1 MKRENILTG
10 SPWEDKMGYCRAVRI
25 GNIIEVS
32 GTVAI
37 VDGQVVKANDAHAQT
52 LNILTR
58 VEKVLEDL
66 NVGMKDVIRTRI
78 FTTDINNFEAVA
90 DAHAKF
96 FKDIKPT
103 TGFYE
108 ISKLVGPEY
117 LVEIEFTA
125 IATEKPLIQ
134 EGL

>member
-37 VDGQVVKANDAHAQT
+37 VDGEKVKANDAYAQT
-52 LNILTR
+52 LNILER
-58 VEKVLEDL
+58 IEKVLDDL

-78 FTTDINNFEAVA
+78 FTTDITTFEDVA
-90 DAHAKF
+90 RAHSSF
-96 FKDIKPT
+96 FKDIKPA

-108 ISKLVGPEY
+108 ISKL
-117 LVEIEFTA
+117 
-125 IATEKPLIQ
+125 KPSTFIN
-134 EGL
+134 

>member
-37 VDGQVVKANDAHAQT
+37 IDGEKVKADDAHAQT
-52 LNILTR
+52 INILER
-58 VEKVLEDL
+58 VEKVLQDL
-66 NVGMKDVIRTRI
+66 DAGMKDVIRTRI
-78 FTTDINNFEAVA
+78 FTTDISTFDAVA
-90 DAHAKF
+90 NAHAKF
-96 FKDIKPT
+96 FKEIKPT
-103 TGFYE
+103 TGFYG
-108 ISKLVGPEY
+108 INQLIAPEY

-125 IATEKPLIQ
+125 IVSEKPLIQ

>member
-1 MKRENILTG
+1 MERKNILTG

-25 GNIIEVS
+25 GNIVEVS

-37 VDGQVVKANDAHAQT
+37 VDGEKVKADDAHAQT
-52 LNILTR
+52 LNILER

-66 NVGMKDVIRTRI
+66 NVSMKDVIRTRI
-78 FTTDINNFEAVA
+78 FTTDINTFESVA
-90 DAHAKF
+90 LAHSSY

-108 ISKLVGPEY
+108 ISKLVAPEY

-125 IATEKPLIQ
+125 VVTE
-134 EGL
+134 

>member
-25 GNIIEVS
+25 GNIVEVS

-37 VDGQVVKANDAHAQT
+37 VDDEKVKADDAYAQT
-52 LNILTR
+52 YNIIER

-66 NVGMKDVIRTRI
+66 NVGIKDVIRTRI
-78 FTTDINNFEAVA
+78 FTTNISTFEEVA
-90 DAHAKF
+90 RAHSAF
-96 FKDIKPT
+96 FKDVKPT

-108 ISKLVGPEY
+108 ISKLVAPEY

-125 IATEKPLIQ
+125 VVQ
-134 EGL
+134 

>member
-10 SPWEDKMGYCRAVRI
+10 SAWEDKMGYCRAVRI

-37 VDGQVVKANDAHAQT
+37 VDGEVVKANDAHAQT

-90 DAHAKF
+90 TAHAKF
-96 FKDIKPT
+96 FKDIKPA

-108 ISKLVGPEY
+108 ISKLVAPEY

-125 IATEKPLIQ
+125 IANEKPLIQ

>member
-1 MKRENILTG
+1 MKRENVLTG

-37 VDGQVVKANDAHAQT
+37 VDGDKVKADDVYAQT
-52 LNILTR
+52 YNILER

-78 FTTDINNFEAVA
+78 FTTNISTFEEVA
-90 DAHAKF
+90 RAHSAF
-96 FKDIKPT
+96 FKDVKPT

-108 ISKLVGPEY
+108 ISKLVAPEY

-125 IATEKPLIQ
+125 VVQ
-134 EGL
+134 

>member
-37 VDGQVVKANDAHAQT
+37 VDGEKVKANDAFAQT
-52 LNILTR
+52 QNILER

-78 FTTDINNFEAVA
+78 FTTDITTFEDVA
-90 DAHAKF
+90 RAHSAY
-96 FKDIKPT
+96 FKDVKPT

-108 ISKLVGPEY
+108 ISKLVAPEY

-125 IATEKPLIQ
+125 IAAE
-134 EGL
+134 

>member
-1 MKRENILTG
+1 MERKNILTG

-37 VDGQVVKANDAHAQT
+37 VDGEKVKANDAFAQT
-52 LNILTR
+52 FNILER
-58 VEKVLEDL
+58 IEQVLKEV

-78 FTTDINNFEAVA
+78 FTTDITSFEEVA
-90 DAHAKF
+90 RAHAAF
-96 FKDIKPT
+96 FKDVKPA

-108 ISKLVGPEY
+108 ISKLVAPEY

-125 IATEKPLIQ
+125 VASE
-134 EGL
+134 

>member
-25 GNIIEVS
+25 GNTIEVS

-37 VDGQVVKANDAHAQT
+37 VDGEKVKADDAYAQT
-52 LNILTR
+52 VNILER
-58 VEKVLEDL
+58 VQVVLEDL
-66 NVGMKDVIRTRI
+66 KVTMEDVIRTRI
-78 FTTDINNFEAVA
+78 FTTDITTFEDVA
-90 DAHAKF
+90 RAHALF

-108 ISKLVGPEY
+108 ISKLVAPEY